1 MEEGEEPKVEDIG
14 EDGDADKG
22 GDKDKKKKKIK
33 VKNTPIIRCSNK
45 CFVRSIQMMAVPL
58 SSFDYDDNTH
68 HPRD

>member
-33 VKNTPIIRCSNK
+33 VKFI
-45 CFVRSIQMMAVPL
+45 
-58 SSFDYDDNTH
+58 DDIKTKKWLF
-68 HPRD
+68 

>member
-33 VKNTPIIRCSNK
+33 VNT
-45 CFVRSIQMMAVPL
+45 
-58 SSFDYDDNTH
+58 SSFVVVINALLEVSK
-68 HPRD
+68 

>member
-33 VKNTPIIRCSNK
+33 VKFIDVITSG
-45 CFVRSIQMMAVPL
+45 
-58 SSFDYDDNTH
+58 
-68 HPRD
+68 

>member
-33 VKNTPIIRCSNK
+33 VKFIDDIIAK
-45 CFVRSIQMMAVPL
+45 KWLF
-58 SSFDYDDNTH
+58 
-68 HPRD
+68 